1 MLRWKILFQNSNANK
16 GEKVS
21 ESVVV
26 IENEIAANTEKDCYE

>member
-1 MLRWKILFQNSNANK
+1 MLIKVK
-16 GEKVS
+16 KVS